1 MASHTIRHAAL
12 FMAGFSSGGVP
23 RVVLNLAEG
32 LREVV
37 DRVDLVTVRGSGPL
51 AHAVPRGVRH
61 TVLRAGGDR
70 PPRLH
75 GKREVLWSAGRFGGY
90 LRRETPD
97 VVLSAGNYVNCSAVA
112 GRRLARR
119 PVPIVVSHH
128 AQLAVEAAHKPFVR
142 WGVRHLYPRAD
153 RVVAVSRGVAEDLE
167 QSGGLDGAQVTT
179 IYNPVVRN
187 DFSERMRAPVDH
199 PWLTRKTWPVILGM
213 GRLHPQKD
221 FPTLLRAFARVR
233 RERPARLLLLGE
245 SKTSGARAALQNL
258 ARRLGV
264 SGDVSIPGFVPD
276 PLPYFARS
284 DLFALS
290 SAWEGFGNV
299 LVEAMACGCPVVS
312 TDCPSGPAE
321 ILAAGRYGPLVPVG
335 DDVALAAAMLERLAR
350 DPERDALARR
360 AEHFSVARSAKSY
373 LEVFESV
380 VAGGG
385 ARVADAGVAPGG

>member
-37 DRVDLVTVRGSGPL
+37 ERVDLVTVRGHGPL
-51 AHAVPRGVRH
+51 ADAVPRGVRH
-61 TVLRAGGDR
+61 TVLRVPGDR
-70 PPRLH
+70 PPRLR
-75 GKREVLWSAGRFGGY
+75 GKREVLWSAGRFGRY
-90 LRRETPD
+90 LRRERPD

-119 PVPIVVSHH
+119 RVPIVVSHH
-128 AQLAVEAAHKPFVR
+128 AQLAIEAAHKPFVR

-153 RVVAVSRGVAEDLE
+153 RVVAVSRGVADDL
-167 QSGGLDGAQVTT
+167 QHSGGLDAARVTT
-179 IYNPVVRN
+179 IYNPVVRS
-187 DFSERMRAPVDH
+187 DFAPRMRAPVDH
-199 PWLTRKTWPVILGM
+199 PWLVEKRWPVILGM

-233 RERPARLLLLGE
+233 EERPARLLLLGDAKA
-245 SKTSGARAALQNL
+245 SDARAGLLAL
-258 ARRLGV
+258 ARRLGI
-264 SGDVSIPGFVPD
+264 SGDVSMPGFVAD
-276 PLPYFARS
+276 PLPYFARC

-321 ILAAGRYGPLVPVG
+321 ILGEGRYGPLVPVG
-335 DDVALAAAMLERLAR
+335 DDVALATAMVERLAD

-360 AEHFSVARSAKSY
+360 AEEFSVARAARHY
-373 LEVFESV
+373 LDLFESV
-380 VAGGG
+380 VTRGAAAGG
-385 ARVADAGVAPGG
+385 AAGG